1 MLPKK
6 LVLLSLSFAVT
17 LGNFITPAIAQQKAI
32 PLQQVNDKSSLSD
45 ADKLGLDEQLWSKL
59 NKKGDRTALLKSINH
74 SLRYLNTPKAVAAY
88 QNYQVSGV
96 TLERVRRSLMRFR
109 QLVQNTK
116 TPAQLQAAV
125 KREFTFYQSV
135 GNDGQG
141 SVLFTGYYQPIHQAS
156 RTRTAEYR
164 YPLYKLPPDIA
175 NWSKPHP
182 TRAQL
187 EGKNGLQ
194 GGRSKLKGLELVWL
208 RDRLEAFLV
217 QVQGSAQLQLTDG
230 SMMTVGFAG
239 ATDHAYSSLGKEL
252 IKDGKLPQQGV
263 TLPIILKYFQDHPE
277 ELNNYIPRNKRL
289 VFFQNTDGAPAM
301 GSINVPVTADRSI
314 ATDKSLMPPGALAL
328 IHAEI
333 PYPNAK
339 GKIEQRVVSRY
350 VLDQDT
356 GSAIKGAGRVDYFMG
371 TGKVAGDRSAVT
383 VGKGQLYYLLLKQ

>member
-1 MLPKK
+1 MLTKK

-17 LGNFITPAIAQQKAI
+17 LGNVITPAIAQGKTI
-32 PLQQVNDKSSLSD
+32 PLQQVNDRSCLSD
-45 ADKLGLDEQLWSKL
+45 ADKLGLDDQLWAKL
-59 NKKGDRTALLKSINH
+59 NKKGDRTALIKSINH
-74 SLRYLNTPKAVAAY
+74 SLGYLNTPQAVAAY
-88 QNYQVSGV
+88 QNYQVPGV
-96 TLERVRRSLMRFR
+96 TLGRVRRSLIRFR
-109 QLVQNTK
+109 QLLLTSK

-135 GNDGQG
+135 GNDNQG

-156 RTRTAEYR
+156 RKRTAEYR
-164 YPLYKLPPDIA
+164 YPLYKLPPNIA

-182 TRAQL
+182 TRAEL
-187 EGKNGLQ
+187 EGEDGLQ
-194 GGRSKLKGLELVWL
+194 GNSSKLKGLELVWM

-252 IKDGKLPQQGV
+252 IKDGKIPQEGV
-263 TLPIILKYFQDHPE
+263 TLPIILKYFQGNPE
-277 ELNNYIPRNKRL
+277 ELNTYIPRNRRM
-289 VFFQNTDGAPAM
+289 VFFKNTNGAPAM

-314 ATDKSLMPPGALAL
+314 ATDKSIMPPGALAL

-333 PYPNAK
+333 PYPNVK
-339 GKIEQRVVSRY
+339 GEMEQRLVSRY

>member
-1 MLPKK
+1 MLTKK

-32 PLQQVNDKSSLSD
+32 PLQQVNKQSSLSD

-59 NKKGDRTALLKSINH
+59 NKKGDRTALLKSINN
-74 SLRYLNTPKAVAAY
+74 SLHYLNTPKAVAAY
-88 QNYQVSGV
+88 QNYQVPGV
-96 TLERVRRSLMRFR
+96 TLGRVRRSLMRFR

-135 GNDGQG
+135 GNDGKG

>member
-32 PLQQVNDKSSLSD
+32 PLQQVNEQSSLSD

-135 GNDGQG
+135 GNDGKG

-252 IKDGKLPQQGV
+252 IKDGKLPQEGV

>member
-182 TRAQL
+182 TRAEL

>member
-6 LVLLSLSFAVT
+6 LVLLSLSFAIT
-17 LGNFITPAIAQQKAI
+17 LGNFITPTIAQEKTI
-32 PLQQVNDKSSLSD
+32 PLQQVNDRSSLSD
-45 ADKLGLDEQLWSKL
+45 ADKLGLDEQLWSRL
-59 NKKGDRTALLKSINH
+59 NKKGDRTALIRSINH
-74 SLRYLNTPKAVAAY
+74 SLRYLNTPKAVADY
-88 QNYQVSGV
+88 RNYQVPGV
-96 TLERVRRSLMRFR
+96 TLGRVRRSLIRFR
-109 QLVQNTK
+109 QLVRNTK

-125 KREFTFYQSV
+125 KQEFTFYQSV
-135 GNDGQG
+135 GNDGKG

-156 RTRTAEYR
+156 RKRTAEYR
-164 YPLYKLPPDIA
+164 YPLYKLPPNIA

-182 TRAQL
+182 TRAEL
-187 EGKNGLQ
+187 EGEDGLQ
-194 GGRSKLKGLELVWL
+194 GDCGKLKGLELVWL

-252 IKDGKLPQQGV
+252 IKDGKVPQEGLN
-263 TLPIILKYFQDHPE
+263 LPIILKYFQDNPE
-277 ELNNYIPRNKRL
+277 ELNTYIPRNKRL
-289 VFFQNTDGAPAM
+289 VFFNNTNGAPAM

-339 GKIEQRVVSRY
+339 GEIEQRVVSRY

-383 VGKGQLYYLLLKQ
+383 VGKGQLYYLLLK

>member
-1 MLPKK
+1 MLTKK

-17 LGNFITPAIAQQKAI
+17 LGSFITPTIAQEKTI
-32 PLQQVNDKSSLSD
+32 PLQQVNDQSSLSD
-45 ADKLGLDEQLWSKL
+45 ADKLGLDEQLWARL
-59 NKKGDRTALLKSINH
+59 NQKGDRTALIRSINH
-74 SLRYLNTPKAVAAY
+74 SLRYLNTPQAVAAY
-88 QNYQVSGV
+88 QNYQVPGV
-96 TLERVRRSLMRFR
+96 TLGRVRRSLIRFR
-109 QLVQNTK
+109 QLLRNAK

-125 KREFTFYQSV
+125 KREFSFYQSV
-135 GNDGQG
+135 GNDNQG

-156 RTRTAEYR
+156 RKRTVEYR
-164 YPLYKLPPDIA
+164 YPLYKLPPNIA

-182 TRAQL
+182 TRAEL
-187 EGKNGLQ
+187 EGEDGLQ
-194 GGRSKLKGLELVWL
+194 GDRSKLKGLELVWM

-217 QVQGSAQLQLTDG
+217 QVQGSAELQLTDG

-252 IKDGKLPQQGV
+252 IKDGKVPQEGL
-263 TLPIILKYFQDHPE
+263 TLPIILKYFQDNPE
-277 ELNNYIPRNKRL
+277 ELNTYIPRNKRL
-289 VFFQNTDGAPAM
+289 VFFQNTKGAPAM

-328 IHAEI
+328 IHAQI
-333 PYPNAK
+333 PYPNAN
-339 GKIEQRVVSRY
+339 GEMEQRVVSRY

>member
-1 MLPKK
+1 MLKKK
-6 LVLLSLSFAVT
+6 LVLLSLSLTVT
-17 LGNFITPAIAQQKAI
+17 LGNFITPAIAQGKTI
-32 PLQQVNDKSSLSD
+32 PLQQVNDQSSLSD
-45 ADKLGLDEQLWSKL
+45 ADKLGLDEQLWSQL

-74 SLRYLNTPKAVAAY
+74 SLGYLNTPQAVAAY
-88 QNYQVSGV
+88 QNYQVPGV
-96 TLERVRRSLMRFR
+96 TLGRVRRSLIRFR
-109 QLVQNTK
+109 QLLRNAK

-125 KREFTFYQSV
+125 KREFSFYQSV
-135 GNDGQG
+135 GNDNQG
-141 SVLFTGYYQPIHQAS
+141 SVLFTGYYQPVHQAS
-156 RTRTAEYR
+156 RKKTAEYR
-164 YPLYKLPPDIA
+164 YPLYKLPPNIA

-182 TRAQL
+182 TRAEL
-187 EGKNGLQ
+187 EGEDGLQ
-194 GGRSKLKGLELVWL
+194 GDRSKLKGLELVWM

-252 IKDGKLPQQGV
+252 IKDGKVPQEGLN
-263 TLPIILKYFQDHPE
+263 LPIILKYFQDNPE
-277 ELNNYIPRNKRL
+277 ELNTYIPRNKRL
-289 VFFQNTDGAPAM
+289 VFFQNTAGAPAM

-328 IHAEI
+328 IQAEI

-339 GKIEQRVVSRY
+339 GEMEQRLVSRY

>member
-6 LVLLSLSFAVT
+6 LVLLSLSFAIT
-17 LGNFITPAIAQQKAI
+17 LGNFITPTIAQEKTI
-32 PLQQVNDKSSLSD
+32 PLQQVNDRSSLSD
-45 ADKLGLDEQLWSKL
+45 ADKLGLDEQLWSRL
-59 NKKGDRTALLKSINH
+59 NKKGDRTALIRSINH
-74 SLRYLNTPKAVAAY
+74 SLRYLNTPKAVADY
-88 QNYQVSGV
+88 RNYQVPGV
-96 TLERVRRSLMRFR
+96 TLGRVRRSLIRFR
-109 QLVQNTK
+109 QLVRNTK

-125 KREFTFYQSV
+125 KQEFTFYQSV
-135 GNDGQG
+135 GNDGKG

-156 RTRTAEYR
+156 RKRTAEYR
-164 YPLYKLPPDIA
+164 YPLYKLPPNIA

-182 TRAQL
+182 TRAEL
-187 EGKNGLQ
+187 EGEDGLQ
-194 GGRSKLKGLELVWL
+194 GDRSKLKGLELVWL

-252 IKDGKLPQQGV
+252 IKDGKVPQEGLN
-263 TLPIILKYFQDHPE
+263 LPIILKYFQDNPE
-277 ELNNYIPRNKRL
+277 ELNTYIPRNKRL
-289 VFFQNTDGAPAM
+289 VFFNNTNGAPAM

-339 GKIEQRVVSRY
+339 GEIEQRVVSRY

-383 VGKGQLYYLLLKQ
+383 VGKGQLYYLLLK

>member
-1 MLPKK
+1 MLTKK

-32 PLQQVNDKSSLSD
+32 PLQQVNKQSSLSD

-182 TRAQL
+182 TRAEL

-252 IKDGKLPQQGV
+252 IKDGKLPKEGV

-314 ATDKSLMPPGALAL
+314 ATDKLLMPPGALAL

>member
-135 GNDGQG
+135 GNDGKG